1 MNIIAKKKTCICPAE
16 AKLLASLGQRLT
28 IGKDCHTLIWILH
41 DEERAMATM
50 NISLPN
56 QMKTWVEECVQSGRY
71 ANTSDYV
78 RDLIRKDHL
87 KLEQL
92 RQALIEGENSGPAT
106 ELDIESFIADKK
118 KSLFL

>member
-1 MNIIAKKKTCICPAE
+1 
-16 AKLLASLGQRLT
+16 
-28 IGKDCHTLIWILH
+28 
-41 DEERAMATM
+41 MATM

-92 RQALIEGENSGPAT
+92 RQALIAGENSGSAT